1 VCAGLEDE
9 VHFSLSH
16 LSFNAHGENV
26 IAEITT
32 ACGCTP
38 QPAAPIWIDPV
49 ISGGIGL
56 LGTCIG
62 AGLVYLSTRKI
73 QQDQWLRDS
82 RKAEFSELLKAL
94 SQSYG
99 VMISLRTPGRL
110 LDGHDLTNLEE
121 AEASAL
127 RTIRDRIFI
136 ADDVARDNILELWT
150 NASKTFDDCRDFAKF
165 RASYN
170 LINEVIVKAAMQN
183 SVPRRRRKHK
193 KKEGK
198 SHV

>member
-1 VCAGLEDE
+1 M
-9 VHFSLSH
+9 
-16 LSFNAHGENV
+16 
-26 IAEITT
+26 
-32 ACGCTP
+32 
-38 QPAAPIWIDPV
+38 
-49 ISGGIGL
+49 
-56 LGTCIG
+56 
-62 AGLVYLSTRKI
+62 YLSTRKI
-73 QQDQWLRDS
+73 QHDQWLRDS
-82 RKAEFSELLKAL
+82 RKTEFSELLKAL

-110 LDGHDLTNLEE
+110 LDGHDLRNLEE

-136 ADDVARDNILELWT
+136 ADDAARDNILELWT

-183 SVPRRRRKHK
+183 SVPRRWRKHK
-193 KKEGK
+193 KEEGK
-198 SHV
+198 SHG